1 MGVFKKFLTDHQLQE
16 GVYDPNIFNAIFLA
30 GGPGSGKSYVVKKTT
45 GGLGMKI
52 VNSDDIYEK
61 DLEKAGLDIG
71 KPDDIDSD
79 QGQAIRLRSKE
90 KTIARRSLWVDG
102 RLGII
107 IDGTGKDVAKIT
119 NQKKLL
125 DLLGYQCAMI
135 FVNSSLDVA
144 QQRNKDRPR
153 SLSTKR
159 VERMWNDVQKN
170 MGAFQSSFGSKHFII
185 VDNND
190 AGEDIFNEVYKRIRG
205 LVTKK
210 PTKIQAKQWIAK
222 ELKKKNKKGHFFK
235 AANEEMSN
243 HGLEEAYGVFSKGG
257 SIGQKTSDVP
267 VRVFD
272 DKNEAKEFAAR
283 LRKQLSPGEKKYY
296 KMSYVIKAVKDMK
309 EGLDER
315 DYRKEYDNYQGSPE
329 QIARRSSRNKA
340 RRVMGDDCEEGQDVG
355 HKDNNP
361 MNNDRANLRNEDPSK
376 NRREPRL
383 RKEAD
388 LTVTRLPRWRTL
400 LKQYK
405 KNEDRNAHSE
415 NYLLLAKAF
424 GTPKQVKEV
433 EAILKRNKKQGHTS
447 EKDNKWMY
455 KNINPYYKELVSA
468 AKNESF
474 SGYREAIEERKLT
487 DKELKRRE
495 EIAKNLDD
503 EDLKKRYG
511 DDWKAVKMGI
521 ATNMAKKESLNEARQ
536 KVVVYDN
543 DGKTF
548 DRYTV
553 FITYATGETFAFG
566 MSVNPKVITSGPLV
580 GQEYP
585 NGFNQFVGE
594 VPREISPGK
603 HQGKKLSR
611 IPKEIEKA
619 VKVRMKES
627 VNEATIGKAGIGFF
641 IDQLTNAM
649 DHYNEREFVS
659 HLNKEL
665 KIDKKVLKG
674 VWKNYLKVSPRDQ
687 TKWSSQIWKGWLEQQ
702 GIVESVE
709 DIKEAYK
716 YKTDHKTYTSAV
728 EEALLVAE
736 KAKYE
741 VDMDD
746 YFDQIATGPRK
757 PGEGK
762 TNRFEIVLTKGGQE
776 QRKKLHIQIYG
787 KGKHGYELNCYIS

>member
-1 MGVFKKFLTDHQLQE
+1 MQR
-16 GVYDPNIFNAIFLA
+16 
-30 GGPGSGKSYVVKKTT
+30 
-45 GGLGMKI
+45 
-52 VNSDDIYEK
+52 
-61 DLEKAGLDIG
+61 
-71 KPDDIDSD
+71 PD
-79 QGQAIRLRSKE
+79 
-90 KTIARRSLWVDG
+90 
-102 RLGII
+102 
-107 IDGTGKDVAKIT
+107 
-119 NQKKLL
+119 KL
-125 DLLGYQCAMI
+125 
-135 FVNSSLDVA
+135 
-144 QQRNKDRPR
+144 P
-153 SLSTKR
+153 
-159 VERMWNDVQKN
+159 
-170 MGAFQSSFGSKHFII
+170 
-185 VDNND
+185 
-190 AGEDIFNEVYKRIRG
+190 
-205 LVTKK
+205 
-210 PTKIQAKQWIAK
+210 K
-222 ELKKKNKKGHFFK
+222 ELKKKNK
-235 AANEEMSN
+235 NEQ
-243 HGLEEAYGVFSKGG
+243 LEVS
-257 SIGQKTSDVP
+257 
-267 VRVFD
+267 
-272 DKNEAKEFAAR
+272 
-283 LRKQLSPGEKKYY
+283 
-296 KMSYVIKAVKDMK
+296 
-309 EGLDER
+309 ER

-376 NRREPRL
+376 NRAEPRL
-383 RKEAD
+383 RKEAQNENKK
-388 LTVTRLPRWRTL
+388 L

-455 KNINPYYKELVSA
+455 KNINPYYKKLVGA

-521 ATNMAKKESLNEARQ
+521 ATNMAKKESLNEAKQ

-543 DGKTF
+543 GGKSM

-553 FITYATGETFAFG
+553 FITYATGETIAFG
-566 MSVNPKVITSGPLV
+566 MSDNPMS
-580 GQEYP
+580 P

-611 IPKEIEKA
+611 IPKEIERA

-687 TKWSSQIWKGWLEQQ
+687 TKWSSQIWKRWLEQQ

-709 DIKEAYK
+709 EIKEAYK

-728 EEALLVAE
+728 EEALLVAD

-746 YFDQIATGPRK
+746 YFNQIATGPRK

-762 TNRFEIVLTKGGQE
+762 TNRFKIVLSKEGKE

>member
-1 MGVFKKFLTDHQLQE
+1 MVHINYSQRADWRKIMGVFKKFLTDHQLQE

-79 QGQAIRLRSKE
+79 QGQAIRQRSKA
-90 KTIARRSLWVDG
+90 KATARRGLWVDG

-170 MGAFQSSFGSKHFII
+170 IGAFQSTFGSKHFII

-190 AGEDIFNEVYKRIRG
+190 AGEDIFYKVYKRIRG

-222 ELKKKNKKGHFFK
+222 ELKKKNK
-235 AANEEMSN
+235 NEQ
-243 HGLEEAYGVFSKGG
+243 LEVS
-257 SIGQKTSDVP
+257 
-267 VRVFD
+267 
-272 DKNEAKEFAAR
+272 
-283 LRKQLSPGEKKYY
+283 
-296 KMSYVIKAVKDMK
+296 
-309 EGLDER
+309 ER

-383 RKEAD
+383 RKEAQNENKK
-388 LTVTRLPRWRTL
+388 L

-455 KNINPYYKELVSA
+455 KNINPYYKKLVGA

-495 EIAKNLDD
+495 EIAKTLDD

-521 ATNMAKKESLNEARQ
+521 ATNMAKKESLNEAKQ
-536 KVVVYDN
+536 KVMVYDN
-543 DGKTF
+543 GGKTF

-553 FITYATGETFAFG
+553 FITYTTGEIIAFG
-566 MSVNPKVITSGPLV
+566 MSDNPMS
-580 GQEYP
+580 P
-585 NGFNQFVGE
+585 NGFNQYVG
-594 VPREISPGK
+594 VAPREISPGK
-603 HQGKKLSR
+603 HQGKKLRR

-687 TKWSSQIWKGWLEQQ
+687 TKWSSQIWKRWLEQQ

-709 DIKEAYK
+709 EIKEAYK

-746 YFDQIATGPRK
+746 YFNQIATGPRK

-762 TNRFEIVLTKGGQE
+762 TNRFKIVLSKEGKE

>member
-90 KTIARRSLWVDG
+90 KTTARRGLWVDG

-170 MGAFQSSFGSKHFII
+170 IGAFQSTFGSKHFII

-190 AGEDIFNEVYKRIRG
+190 AGEDIFYKVYKRIRG

-222 ELKKKNKKGHFFK
+222 ELKKKNK
-235 AANEEMSN
+235 NEQ
-243 HGLEEAYGVFSKGG
+243 LEVS
-257 SIGQKTSDVP
+257 
-267 VRVFD
+267 
-272 DKNEAKEFAAR
+272 
-283 LRKQLSPGEKKYY
+283 
-296 KMSYVIKAVKDMK
+296 
-309 EGLDER
+309 ER

-383 RKEAD
+383 RKEAQNENKK
-388 LTVTRLPRWRTL
+388 L

-455 KNINPYYKELVSA
+455 KNINPYYKKLVGA

-495 EIAKNLDD
+495 EIAKTLDD

-521 ATNMAKKESLNEARQ
+521 ATNMAKKESLNEAKQ
-536 KVVVYDN
+536 KVMVYDN
-543 DGKTF
+543 GGKTI

-553 FITYATGETFAFG
+553 FITYTTGEIIAFG
-566 MSVNPKVITSGPLV
+566 MSDNPMS
-580 GQEYP
+580 P
-585 NGFNQFVGE
+585 NGFNQYVGE

-687 TKWSSQIWKGWLEQQ
+687 TKWSSQIWKRWLEQQ

-709 DIKEAYK
+709 EIKEAYK

-746 YFDQIATGPRK
+746 YFNQIATGPRK

-762 TNRFEIVLTKGGQE
+762 TNRFEIVLTKGGKE